1 MGLGTRGFR
10 RRAFG
15 ALAGYARCRAFH
27 ATAWRAGL
35 AIIAVAVIAYGVSGV
50 SRTVVAQNPS
60 PQSSP
65 QPTFRTEANYVRV
78 DVYPTRDGA
87 PVADLT
93 QDDFEVL
100 EERVAQK
107 IEQFEHVVIRGNLPQ
122 DLRAEPN
129 SVEAGRQAA
138 QNPRARVFVV
148 FLDVN
153 HVDVTGSRAI
163 RQPLVDTL
171 NRLIGADDVF
181 AVMTPEMSAKDLVF
195 ARRTTTIEN
204 MLARYWTWGE
214 RDRLSW
220 DPQEQQYQYCYPGS
234 PPITC
239 PDGGVA
245 DDRGIADKMIERRR
259 EKITLDALTDLVRYL
274 RGVREE
280 RKAVIAISDGW
291 RLFQQDNDLINR
303 RTSCNAPLPGQVGVD
318 PRTGKLT
325 AKPRPTDLF
334 NTANP
339 DSCERDRV
347 QLGMLDDESEF
358 RSLLGEAN
366 SANTSFYPVDPRG
379 LVVFDEPIDKVRTG
393 LPSPGTPTI
402 TPPSVDLARGR
413 ARLTSLQTLAES
425 TDGLAIVNSNN
436 LAAGMRRIVDDLSAY
451 YLLGY
456 YSNGKLDGKFH
467 SITVR
472 VKRPGVQVRA
482 RRGYLAATPAAVTA
496 AARAGAAATADPAAA
511 SNAAEAHAIESAIAP
526 LAGYARDVPLRVQ
539 VAAGWKLSGDRSAAM
554 WVVGE
559 LGGAAT
565 VGDAWADGFE
575 ATATLTTDADAT
587 AASGR
592 AAVPRGTRTFRI
604 ALTSPQPLEP
614 GDYVLRIGA
623 RAGPASIPSRETARV
638 TVPPAPQTTGALFF
652 RRGPA
657 TGNRDTPT
665 ADLRFRRSEQV
676 RVEIPA
682 GAASEASGRLL
693 DRTGKALNVPVTTA
707 IRDDPDGSRWQTAQ
721 VALAPLAP
729 GDYVIEIVSGQNRS
743 ISAFRVVP

>member
-1 MGLGTRGFR
+1 MGRVLGARGFR
-10 RRAFG
+10 LRAF
-15 ALAGYARCRAFH
+15 R
-27 ATAWRAGL
+27 ATAGHAGL
-35 AIIAVAVIAYGVSGV
+35 AVAIAGIALVWGVA
-50 SRTVVAQNPS
+50 RTTIEPAAAFAQPPATQP
-60 PQSSP
+60 PQPP

-78 DVYPTRDGA
+78 DVVPTRGGV

-93 QDDFEVL
+93 QDDFEIV
-100 EERVAQK
+100 EDRVTQK
-107 IEQFEHVVIRGNLPQ
+107 IEQFEHVVIRGHLPQ
-122 DLRAEPN
+122 DMRAEPN

-153 HVDVTGSRAI
+153 HVGLEGSHAI

-195 ARRTTTIEN
+195 ARRTTTIEG
-204 MLARYWTWGE
+204 MLARYWAWGE
-214 RDRLSW
+214 RDRSSI

-234 PPITC
+234 MPHEC
-239 PDGGVA
+239 PEGGKA

-303 RTSCNAPLPGQVGVD
+303 RTSCGAPIPGLVGVD
-318 PRTGKLT
+318 PRGGKLT
-325 AKPRPTDLF
+325 AKPPPTDLF
-334 NTANP
+334 NTTNP

-347 QLGMLDDESEF
+347 QLGMLDDEAEF
-358 RSLLGEAN
+358 RNLLDEAN
-366 SANTSFYPVDPRG
+366 GANTSFYPVDPRG
-379 LVVFDEPIDKVRTG
+379 LVVFDEPISKMRTG
-393 LPSPGTPTI
+393 LPAPGDTTI

-413 ARLTSLQTLAES
+413 ARLTSLQTLAEN

-436 LAAGMRRIVDDLSAY
+436 LAAGMKRIVDDLSAY

-496 AARAGAAATADPAAA
+496 SARGGAATPADPAAA
-511 SNAAEAHAIESAIAP
+511 ANAAEAHAIESAIAP
-526 LAGYARDVPLRVQ
+526 LAGYAREVPLRVQ
-539 VAAGWKLSGDRSAAM
+539 VAAGWKAGSDRSAAM

-565 VGDAWADGFE
+565 VGDAWAEGFD
-575 ATATLTTDADAT
+575 ATATLTTAADAT

-592 AAVPRGTRTFRI
+592 VTVPRGMRTFRI

-614 GDYVLRIGA
+614 GDYVLRVGA
-623 RAGPASIPSRETARV
+623 RAGAASIPSRETARV
-638 TVPPAPQTTGALFF
+638 TLQPAPQTTGGLFV
-652 RRGPA
+652 RRGPT
-657 TGNRDTPT
+657 TGNRDVPT

-676 RVEIPA
+676 RVEIPG
-682 GAASEASGRLL
+682 GAATDVSGRLL
-693 DRTGKALNVPVTTA
+693 DRTGKALNVPVIA
-707 IRDDPDGSRWQTAQ
+707 AVRDDPDGSRWQTAQ
-721 VALAPLAP
+721 LALAPLAP
-729 GDYVIEIVSGQNRS
+729 GDYVIEIVNGQTRS
-743 ISAFRVVP
+743 ISAFRVIP